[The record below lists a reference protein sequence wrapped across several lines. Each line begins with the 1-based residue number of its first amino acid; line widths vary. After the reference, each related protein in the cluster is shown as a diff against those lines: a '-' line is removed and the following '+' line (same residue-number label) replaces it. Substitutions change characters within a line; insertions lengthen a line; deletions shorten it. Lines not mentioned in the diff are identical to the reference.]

1 MDFKPKDSQFKQKVE
16 ESFAAQKLMQTISA
30 ELIRVEPGKVDIL
43 LPYHNGL
50 TQQNGFIHAGIISAI
65 ADSACGYAAFSLMP
79 PEADVLSVEFK
90 VNLLSPA
97 IGESFLAEA
106 RVIRPGRTLTVVG
119 CEVHAMQSG
128 TKKTI
133 AVMQATMMCLPKST
147 NEEEK

>member
-1 MDFKPKDSQFKQKVE
+1 MDFEPRDLQFKEKVGK
-16 ESFAAQKLMQTISA
+16 SFASQELMLTIGA
-30 ELIRVEPGKVDIL
+30 ELARVEPGRVDIQMS
-43 LPYHNGL
+43 YNKRL

-65 ADSACGYAAFSLMP
+65 ADSACGYAAYSLMP

-106 RVIRPGRTLTVVG
+106 RVIRPGRTLSVVV

-133 AVMQATMMCLPKST
+133 AAMQATMMCLPKSSIEDT
-147 NEEEK
+147 E